1 MEPPTILQYGTELN
15 NFMVGK
21 NRTIKS
27 KMMMRFDQSHLQ
39 VCGVGGLHRNITD
52 GWQDLVGVDDA
63 AQILWGD
70 GDGELEDSF
79 LLLVVSGWVSHC

>member
-1 MEPPTILQYGTELN
+1 
-15 NFMVGK
+15 MVGK

-63 AQILWGD
+63 AQILRRD
-70 GDGELEDSF
+70 RDRELEDSLF
-79 LLLVVSGWVSHC
+79 LLVVGGWVSHC